1 MFYIYVS
8 FVFELIFSFFIK
20 NFTVLL
26 YFRQFISFLNY
37 FIQKKI
43 LYNSWEAFKRVKVK
57 YKFIEKFINTILV
70 PASNKS
76 QFKFPLVQ
84 GVPAQISGVRRHGWS
99 LHGRRSRL

>member
-37 FIQKKI
+37 FIQKKFFII
-43 LYNSWEAFKRVKVK
+43 LGKHLKGSKLN
-57 YKFIEKFINTILV
+57 
-70 PASNKS
+70 
-76 QFKFPLVQ
+76 
-84 GVPAQISGVRRHGWS
+84 ISLS
-99 LHGRRSRL
+99 KNL